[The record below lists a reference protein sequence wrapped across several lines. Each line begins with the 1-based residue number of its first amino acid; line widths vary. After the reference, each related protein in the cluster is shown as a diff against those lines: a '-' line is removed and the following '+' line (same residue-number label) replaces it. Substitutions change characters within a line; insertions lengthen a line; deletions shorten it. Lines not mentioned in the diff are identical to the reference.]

1 MLRKRTL
8 RYNNQLLPLVNP
20 RWIPIQRISPLKL
33 RRMPKIKLR
42 ERWQTRKSKMV
53 ELKLKTLNKVAGL
66 KLRKQNRSQP
76 IFTDTG

>member
-33 RRMPKIKLR
+33 RRTPKIKLR
-42 ERWQTRKSKMV
+42 ERWQTRKIKMV

-66 KLRKQNRSQP
+66 KLRKQNRS
-76 IFTDTG
+76 

>member
-1 MLRKRTL
+1 
-8 RYNNQLLPLVNP
+8 
-20 RWIPIQRISPLKL
+20 
-33 RRMPKIKLR
+33 
-42 ERWQTRKSKMV
+42 MV